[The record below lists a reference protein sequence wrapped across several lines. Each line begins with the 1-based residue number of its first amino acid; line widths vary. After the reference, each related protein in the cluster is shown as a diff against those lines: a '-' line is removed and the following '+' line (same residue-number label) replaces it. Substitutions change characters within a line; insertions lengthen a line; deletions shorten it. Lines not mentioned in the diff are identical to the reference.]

1 MINRVVM
8 VGRMTRDPEL
18 RRTGSGA
25 AVTSFTLALNRN
37 YNSAEGQ
44 QADYIS
50 CVVWNKVAE
59 NVAQYCSKGS
69 LVGVEGRLRSRTY
82 DNAQGQRVYVTEVVC
97 DSVQFLETRA
107 QRERNQSSMNQGMMN
122 QKPMD
127 QYSQP
132 AQPQTNNFQDMQT
145 VELESDFD
153 NSYNIMEDDIQF

>member
-37 YNSAEGQ
+37 YNSADGQ

-122 QKPMD
+122 QNSMD
-127 QYSQP
+127 QYSHP

>member
-18 RRTGSGA
+18 RRTGNGA

-37 YNSAEGQ
+37 YNSADGQ

-59 NVAQYCSKGS
+59 NVEKYCSKGS
-69 LVGVEGRLRSRTY
+69 LVGVEGRLRSRSY

-97 DSVQFLETRA
+97 DSVQFLETKPRDKYEE
-107 QRERNQSSMNQGMMN
+107 QQYHSQSTYNPSLLIKLLFFNN
-122 QKPMD
+122 KKACC
-127 QYSQP
+127 S
-132 AQPQTNNFQDMQT
+132 PQQAFQ
-145 VELESDFD
+145 
-153 NSYNIMEDDIQF
+153 NK

>member
-37 YNSAEGQ
+37 YNSADGQ

-107 QRERNQSSMNQGMMN
+107 QRERNQSSMNQDMMN
-122 QKPMD
+122 QNPMD

>member
-1 MINRVVM
+1 MLNRVVM

-37 YNSAEGQ
+37 FNSADGQ
-44 QADYIS
+44 QADYIP

-59 NVAQYCSKGS
+59 NVEKYCSKGS

-82 DNAQGQRVYVTEVVC
+82 DNAQGQKVYVVEVVC

-107 QRERNQSSMNQGMMN
+107 ARERNEQQQPMGM
-122 QKPMD
+122 
-127 QYSQP
+127 
-132 AQPQTNNFQDMQT
+132 AQPEPQGQTNNNFYDMKT
-145 VELESDFD
+145 VELEKEFD
-153 NSYNIMEDDIQF
+153 NSVNTFDIMEDDIQF

>member
-18 RRTGSGA
+18 RRTGNGA

-37 YNSAEGQ
+37 YNSADGQ

-59 NVAQYCSKGS
+59 NVAQYCAKGS
-69 LVGVEGRLRSRTY
+69 LVGVEGRLRSRSY

-97 DSVQFLETRA
+97 DSVQFLEPRA
-107 QRERNQSSMNQGMMN
+107 AAPVQNTPIDPVFPE
-122 QKPMD
+122 D
-127 QYSQP
+127 
-132 AQPQTNNFQDMQT
+132 T
-145 VELESDFD
+145 VQVPTENKNLNTVD
-153 NSYNIMEDDIQF
+153 IADDDLPF

>member
-18 RRTGSGA
+18 RRTGNVA

-37 YNSAEGQ
+37 YNSADGQ

-59 NVAQYCSKGS
+59 NVAQYCAKGS
-69 LVGVEGRLRSRTY
+69 LVGVEGRLRSRSY
-82 DNAQGQRVYVTEVVC
+82 DNAQGQRVYVTE
-97 DSVQFLETRA
+97 
-107 QRERNQSSMNQGMMN
+107 GMMN
-122 QKPMD
+122 N

-132 AQPQTNNFQDMQT
+132 AQPQTDNFQDMQT
-145 VELESDFD
+145 VELEKDFD
-153 NSYNIMEDDIQF
+153 NSFNIMEDDIQF

>member
-18 RRTGSGA
+18 RRTGNGA

-37 YNSAEGQ
+37 YNSADGQ

-59 NVAQYCSKGS
+59 NVAQYCAKGS
-69 LVGVEGRLRSRTY
+69 LVGVEGRLRSRSY
-82 DNAQGQRVYVTEVVC
+82 DNAQGQRV
-97 DSVQFLETRA
+97 
-107 QRERNQSSMNQGMMN
+107 GMMN
-122 QKPMD
+122 N

-132 AQPQTNNFQDMQT
+132 AQPQTDNFQDMQT
-145 VELESDFD
+145 VELEKDFD
-153 NSYNIMEDDIQF
+153 NSFNIMEDDIQF

>member
-18 RRTGSGA
+18 RRTGNGA

-37 YNSAEGQ
+37 YNSADGQ

-59 NVAQYCSKGS
+59 NVAQYCAKGS
-69 LVGVEGRLRSRTY
+69 LVGVEGRLRSRSY

-97 DSVQFLETRA
+97 DSVQFLETKPRDKYEE
-107 QRERNQSSMNQGMMN
+107 QQYHSQSTYNPNQYQ
-122 QKPMD
+122 
-127 QYSQP
+127 
-132 AQPQTNNFQDMQT
+132 QPQNQQQDSFMN
-145 VELESDFD
+145 ENPPF
-153 NSYNIMEDDIQF
+153 NIMEDDIQF